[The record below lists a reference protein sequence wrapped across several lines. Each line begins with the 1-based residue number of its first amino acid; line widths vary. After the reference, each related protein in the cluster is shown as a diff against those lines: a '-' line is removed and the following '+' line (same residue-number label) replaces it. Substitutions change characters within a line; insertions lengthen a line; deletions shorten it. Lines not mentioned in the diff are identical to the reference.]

1 MSILQLL
8 NVNELNNTYEHS
20 IDFPDLPTQTKYF
33 EDRVNTSIDLPEDDY
48 VYIRENRTIEVDKNK
63 QDLLGVNYLRFNNGN
78 KWWYAFIVSK
88 TYINESVTSL
98 EFEIDPI
105 QTFMFDYEIRECYVS
120 REHQDRFNL
129 DKTPKFNLKLENLE
143 MGSDYIKTDE
153 ISINDSPLDNV
164 RVSACLVVATKPIES
179 GGIGQNTFSGPTYLL
194 PDPLQYYIIP
204 IINRPNNNF
213 YINSTDRMGMNAS
226 VLCNEIKGRDDY
238 GDGDLK
244 NQITKYANIISMSI
258 LPYFPF
264 EYTLTKDEDNNYIFR
279 STGLSSYLLYYA
291 DPLAP
296 MVKEEKYIYHLSNA
310 KLKDFLQYIDVKAML
325 NIPTPSF
332 TNKTARDI
340 KYETKLYTHPYQYVT
355 LDDDQIEPLVLK
367 PQYFGNLYTRVR
379 FNQAIGV
386 NPIVKYYVDDYKGDT
401 GNDTTLI
408 NNTVNDLTV
417 ASSKLSDYLAQN
429 KASATSGLAVNTALD
444 AGIATL
450 RTGVGIASGNPF
462 AISNAISDVSG
473 IASRLLNE
481 NFKRQDLAQGSL
493 NFKAKGNNIYAY
505 VQQYDKNTGLKVRS
519 YSISDSFKNFVYN
532 YFYHFGYATNDFKVP
547 DIKSRY
553 YFNYIQI
560 PDININSKI
569 DNEYIQKLKSI
580 YAQGITFWHYRDES
594 TWLGVDDYTYEN
606 VEMNLIGV

>member
-20 IDFPDLPTQTKYF
+20 IDFPDLATQTKYF

-63 QDLLGVNYLRFNNGN
+63 QELLGVNYLRFNNGN
-78 KWWYAFIVSK
+78 KWWYAFITSK

-120 REHQDRFNL
+120 REHQDRFNI

-143 MGSDYIKTDE
+143 MGSDYIKTGE
-153 ISINDSPLDNV
+153 ININDSPLSDV
-164 RVSACLVVATKPIES
+164 RVSACLVVATKPIET
-179 GGIGQNTFSGPTYLL
+179 GGTLLQGTQGPTNAL
-194 PDPLQYYIIP
+194 PDPLKYYIIP
-204 IINRPNNNF
+204 IINRPSQAF
-213 YINSTDRMGMNAS
+213 KVGNSNGLTAS
-226 VLCNEIKGRDDY
+226 ALNGDIAGRDDY
-238 GDGDLK
+238 GSDNLK
-244 NQITKYANIISMSI
+244 NQLTKYANIISMSI

-264 EYTLTKDEDNNYIFR
+264 NYTLTKDTNNVYTFNA
-279 STGLSSYLLYYA
+279 SGLSKVTCWYKPVGLLDENA
-291 DPLAP
+291 DQRVIFA
-296 MVKEEKYIYHLSNA
+296 LSSDT
-310 KLKDFLQYIDVKAML
+310 LKDFLQYIDVKAML

-367 PQYFGNLYTRVR
+367 PQYFGNLNTRVR

-444 AGIATL
+444 VGIATL

-473 IASRLLNE
+473 TAGRLLNE

-547 DIKSRY
+547 DVKSRY

-560 PDININSKI
+560 PDINIDSKI

>member
-20 IDFPDLPTQTKYF
+20 IDFPDLATQTKYF

-63 QDLLGVNYLRFNNGN
+63 QELLGVNYLRFNNGN
-78 KWWYAFIVSK
+78 KWWYAFITSK

-120 REHQDRFNL
+120 REHQDRFNI

-143 MGSDYIKTDE
+143 MGSDYIKTGE
-153 ISINDSPLDNV
+153 IHINDSPLDDV
-164 RVSACLVVATKPIES
+164 RVSACLVVATKPIET
-179 GGIGQNTFSGPTYLL
+179 GGTLLQGTQGPTNAL
-194 PDPLQYYIIP
+194 PDPLKYYIIP
-204 IINRPNNNF
+204 IINRPSQAFKVGTSNGL
-213 YINSTDRMGMNAS
+213 TAS
-226 VLCNEIKGRDDY
+226 ALNGDIAGRDDY
-238 GDGDLK
+238 GSDNLK
-244 NQITKYANIISMSI
+244 NQLTKYANIISMSI

-264 EYTLTKDEDNNYIFR
+264 NYTLTKDTNNVYTFNA
-279 STGLSSYLLYYA
+279 SGLSKVTCWYKPVGLLDENA
-291 DPLAP
+291 DQRVIFA
-296 MVKEEKYIYHLSNA
+296 LSSDT
-310 KLKDFLQYIDVKAML
+310 LKNFLQYIDVKAML

-367 PQYFGNLYTRVR
+367 PQYFGNLNTRVR

-444 AGIATL
+444 VGIATL

-473 IASRLLNE
+473 IAGRLLNE
-481 NFKRQDLAQGSL
+481 NFKRQDLSQGSL

-505 VQQYDKNTGLKVRS
+505 VQQYGKNTGLKVRS

-547 DIKSRY
+547 DVKSRY

-560 PDININSKI
+560 PDINIDSKI

>member
-20 IDFPDLPTQTKYF
+20 IDFPDLATQTKYF

-63 QDLLGVNYLRFNNGN
+63 QELLGVNYLRFNNGS
-78 KWWYAFIVSK
+78 KWWYAFIISK

-105 QTFMFDYEIRECYVS
+105 QTFMFDYDIRESYVS

-129 DKTPKFNLKLENLE
+129 DKTPKFNTKLENLE
-143 MGSDYIKTDE
+143 MGSDYIKTGE
-153 ISINDSPLDNV
+153 ININDSPLDDV
-164 RVSACLVVATKPIES
+164 RVSACLVVATRSIET
-179 GGIGQNTFSGPTYLL
+179 GGTLLQGIQGPTNAL
-194 PDPLQYYIIP
+194 PDPLKYYIIP
-204 IINRPNNNF
+204 IINRPSQTFKVGTSNGL
-213 YINSTDRMGMNAS
+213 TAS
-226 VLCNEIKGRDDY
+226 ALNGDIAGRDDY
-238 GDGDLK
+238 GSSDLT
-244 NQITKYANIISMSI
+244 NQLTKYANIISMSI

-264 EYTLTKDEDNNYIFR
+264 EYTLTKDENNVYTFNASNLTKVTCWYKPVGILDQDADQRVIF
-279 STGLSSYLLYYA
+279 A
-291 DPLAP
+291 LA
-296 MVKEEKYIYHLSNA
+296 SDT
-310 KLKDFLQYIDVKAML
+310 LKDFLQYIDIKAML

-332 TNKTARDI
+332 TNQTARDM

-367 PQYFGNLYTRVR
+367 PQYFGSLYTRLR

-429 KASATSGLAVNTALD
+429 KASATTGLAVNTALD
-444 AGIATL
+444 VGITAL
-450 RTGVGIASGNPF
+450 RTGIGVSTGNPF
-462 AISNAISDVSG
+462 AVSNGISDVSG
-473 IASRLLNE
+473 LASRLLNE

-505 VQQYDKNTGLKVRS
+505 VQQYGNNTGLKVRR

-532 YFYHFGYATNDFKVP
+532 YFYHYGYASNDFKVP

-560 PDININSKI
+560 PDINIKTKI

-580 YAQGITFWHYRDES
+580 YNNGITFWHYRDES

>member
-20 IDFPDLPTQTKYF
+20 IDFPDLATQTKYF

-63 QDLLGVNYLRFNNGN
+63 QDLLGVNYLRFNNGS
-78 KWWYAFIVSK
+78 KWWYAFIISK

-105 QTFMFDYEIRECYVS
+105 QTFMFDYEIRESYIS

-129 DKTPKFNLKLENLE
+129 DKTPKFNTKLENLE
-143 MGSDYIKTDE
+143 MGSDYIKTGE
-153 ISINDSPLDNV
+153 ITINDSPIDDV
-164 RVSACLVVATKPIES
+164 RVSACLVVSTKPIET
-179 GGIGQNTFSGPTYLL
+179 GGTMLQGVRGPTSAL
-194 PDPLQYYIIP
+194 PDPLKYYIIP
-204 IINRPNNNF
+204 IINMPSQAFKVGTSNGL
-213 YINSTDRMGMNAS
+213 TAS
-226 VLCNEIKGRDDY
+226 ALNGDIAGRDDY
-238 GDGDLK
+238 GSSNLT

-264 EYTLTKDEDNNYIFR
+264 EYTLTKDDNNVYTFNASSLTKVTCWYRPVGLLDENADQRVIF
-279 STGLSSYLLYYA
+279 A
-291 DPLAP
+291 
-296 MVKEEKYIYHLSNA
+296 LSNDT
-310 KLKDFLQYIDVKAML
+310 LKDFLQYIDIKAML

-332 TNKTARDI
+332 TNQTARDI
-340 KYETKLYTHPYQYVT
+340 KYETKLYTHPFQYIT

-367 PQYFGNLYTRVR
+367 PQYFGELYTRVR

-417 ASSKLSDYLAQN
+417 ASSALSDYLALN
-429 KASATSGLAVNTALD
+429 KASATTGLAVNTALD
-444 AGIATL
+444 VGIAAI
-450 RTGVGIASGNPF
+450 RTGVGIAGGNPF

-505 VQQYDKNTGLKVRS
+505 VQQYGANTGLKVRR
-519 YSISDSFKNFVYN
+519 YSISDSFKSFVYN
-532 YFYHFGYATNDFKVP
+532 YLYHYGYASNDFKVP
-547 DIKSRY
+547 NIKSRY

-580 YAQGITFWHYRDES
+580 YNNGITFWHYRDES

>member
-20 IDFPDLPTQTKYF
+20 IDFPDLATQTKYF

-63 QDLLGVNYLRFNNGN
+63 QELLGVNYLRFNNGN
-78 KWWYAFIVSK
+78 KWWYAFITSK

-120 REHQDRFNL
+120 REHQDRFNI

-143 MGSDYIKTDE
+143 MGSDYIKTGE
-153 ISINDSPLDNV
+153 ININDSPLDDV
-164 RVSACLVVATKPIES
+164 RVSACLVVATKPIET
-179 GGIGQNTFSGPTYLL
+179 GGTLLNGTQGPTNAL
-194 PDPLQYYIIP
+194 PDPLKYYIIP
-204 IINRPNNNF
+204 IINRPSQAFKVGTSNGL
-213 YINSTDRMGMNAS
+213 TAS
-226 VLCNEIKGRDDY
+226 ALNGDIAGRDDY
-238 GDGDLK
+238 GSDNLK

-264 EYTLTKDEDNNYIFR
+264 EYTLTKDENNDYTFNA
-279 STGLSSYLLYYA
+279 SGLSKATCWYKPVGLLDENA
-291 DPLAP
+291 DQRVIFA
-296 MVKEEKYIYHLSNA
+296 LSSDT
-310 KLKDFLQYIDVKAML
+310 LKNFLQYIDVKAML

-367 PQYFGNLYTRVR
+367 PQYFGNLNTRVR

-444 AGIATL
+444 VGIATL

-473 IASRLLNE
+473 IAGRLLNE
-481 NFKRQDLAQGSL
+481 NFKRQDLAQGTL

-547 DIKSRY
+547 DVKSRY

-560 PDININSKI
+560 PDINIDSKI

>member
-8 NVNELNNTYEHS
+8 NINELNNTYEHS
-20 IDFPDLPTQTKYF
+20 IDFPDLATQTKYF

-63 QDLLGVNYLRFNNGN
+63 QELLGVNYLRFNNGN
-78 KWWYAFIVSK
+78 KWWYAFITSK

-98 EFEIDPI
+98 EFVIDPI

-120 REHQDRFNL
+120 REHQDRFNI

-143 MGSDYIKTDE
+143 MGSDYIKTGE
-153 ISINDSPLDNV
+153 ININDSPLDNV
-164 RVSACLVVATKPIES
+164 RVSACLVVATKPIET
-179 GGIGQNTFSGPTYLL
+179 GGTLLQGTQGPTNAL
-194 PDPLQYYIIP
+194 PDPLKYYIIP
-204 IINRPNNNF
+204 IINRPSQAFKVGTSNGL
-213 YINSTDRMGMNAS
+213 TAS
-226 VLCNEIKGRDDY
+226 ALNGDIAGRDDY
-238 GDGDLK
+238 GSDNLK
-244 NQITKYANIISMSI
+244 NQLTKYANIISMSI

-264 EYTLTKDEDNNYIFR
+264 NYTLTKDTNNVYTFNA
-279 STGLSSYLLYYA
+279 SGLSKVTCWYKPVGLLDENA
-291 DPLAP
+291 DQRVIFA
-296 MVKEEKYIYHLSNA
+296 LSSDT
-310 KLKDFLQYIDVKAML
+310 LKDFLQYIDVKAML

-367 PQYFGNLYTRVR
+367 PQYFGNLNTRVR

-408 NNTVNDLTV
+408 NNTQNDLTV

-444 AGIATL
+444 VGIATL

-473 IASRLLNE
+473 IAGRLLNE

-547 DIKSRY
+547 DVKSRY

>member
-20 IDFPDLPTQTKYF
+20 IDFPDLATQTKYF

-63 QDLLGVNYLRFNNGN
+63 QELLGVNYLRFNNGN
-78 KWWYAFIVSK
+78 KWWYAFITSK

-120 REHQDRFNL
+120 REHQDRFNI

-143 MGSDYIKTDE
+143 MGSDYIKTGE
-153 ISINDSPLDNV
+153 ININDSPLDDV
-164 RVSACLVVATKPIES
+164 RVSACLVVATKPIET
-179 GGIGQNTFSGPTYLL
+179 GGTLLQGTHGPTNAL
-194 PDPLQYYIIP
+194 PDPLKYYIIP
-204 IINRPNNNF
+204 IINRPSQAFKVGTSNGL
-213 YINSTDRMGMNAS
+213 TAS
-226 VLCNEIKGRDDY
+226 ALNGDIAGRDDY
-238 GDGDLK
+238 GSDNLK

-264 EYTLTKDEDNNYIFR
+264 EYTLTKDENNVF
-279 STGLSSYLLYYA
+279 TFNAGGLSKVTCWYKPVGLLDENA
-291 DPLAP
+291 DQRVIFA
-296 MVKEEKYIYHLSNA
+296 LSSDT
-310 KLKDFLQYIDVKAML
+310 LKNFLQYIDVKAML

-367 PQYFGNLYTRVR
+367 PQYFGNLNTRVR

-444 AGIATL
+444 VGIATL

-473 IASRLLNE
+473 TAGRLLNE
-481 NFKRQDLAQGSL
+481 NFKRQDLSQGSL

-505 VQQYDKNTGLKVRS
+505 VQQYGKNTGLKVRS

-532 YFYHFGYATNDFKVP
+532 YFYHYGYLTNDFKVP
-547 DIKSRY
+547 DVKSRY

-560 PDININSKI
+560 PDINIDSKI

-580 YAQGITFWHYRDES
+580 YAHGITFWHYRDES

>member
-8 NVNELNNTYEHS
+8 NVNELNNTFEHS
-20 IDFPDLPTQTKYF
+20 IDFPDLATQTKYF

-63 QDLLGVNYLRFNNGN
+63 QELLGINYLRFNNGN
-78 KWWYAFIVSK
+78 KWWYAFITSK

-143 MGSDYIKTDE
+143 MGSDYIKTGE
-153 ISINDSPLDNV
+153 ININDSPLSDV
-164 RVSACLVVATKPIES
+164 RVSACLVVATKPIET
-179 GGIGQNTFSGPTYLL
+179 GGTQLQGVQGPTNAL
-194 PDPLQYYIIP
+194 PDPLKYYIIP
-204 IINRPNNNF
+204 IINRPSQAFKVGTSNGL
-213 YINSTDRMGMNAS
+213 TAS
-226 VLCNEIKGRDDY
+226 ALNGDIAGRDDY
-238 GDGDLK
+238 ASDNLK
-244 NQITKYANIISMSI
+244 NQLTKYANIISMSI

-264 EYTLTKDEDNNYIFR
+264 EYTLTKDENNIYTFNASSLAKVTCWYKPVGLLDENADQRVIFA
-279 STGLSSYLLYYA
+279 LSS
-291 DPLAP
+291 DT
-296 MVKEEKYIYHLSNA
+296 
-310 KLKDFLQYIDVKAML
+310 LKDFLQYIDVKAML

-367 PQYFGNLYTRVR
+367 PQYFGNLNTRVR

-408 NNTVNDLTV
+408 NNTQNDLTV

-505 VQQYDKNTGLKVRS
+505 VQQYAKNTGLKVRI
-519 YSISDSFKNFVYN
+519 YSISDSFKNFMYN

-606 VEMNLIGV
+606 AEMNLIGV

>member
-20 IDFPDLPTQTKYF
+20 IDFPDLATQTKYF

-63 QDLLGVNYLRFNNGN
+63 QELLGVNYLRFNNGS
-78 KWWYAFIVSK
+78 KWWYAFITSK

-143 MGSDYIKTDE
+143 MGSDYIKTGE

-164 RVSACLVVATKPIES
+164 RVSACLVVSTKPIET
-179 GGIGQNTFSGPTYLL
+179 GGTLLNGTQGPTNAL
-194 PDPLQYYIIP
+194 PDPLKYYIIP
-204 IINRPNNNF
+204 IINRPSQAFKVGTSNGL
-213 YINSTDRMGMNAS
+213 TAS
-226 VLCNEIKGRDDY
+226 ALNGDIAGRDDY
-238 GDGDLK
+238 GSDNLK

-264 EYTLTKDEDNNYIFR
+264 DYTLEESNGTYTFNASSLAKVTCWYRPVGLLDENADQRVIFA
-279 STGLSSYLLYYA
+279 LSS
-291 DPLAP
+291 DT
-296 MVKEEKYIYHLSNA
+296 
-310 KLKDFLQYIDVKAML
+310 LKDFLQYIDVKAML

-332 TNKTARDI
+332 TNKTARNI

-367 PQYFGNLYTRVR
+367 PQYFGNLNTRVR

-429 KASATSGLAVNTALD
+429 KASATSGIAVNTALD
-444 AGIATL
+444 IGIATL

-473 IASRLLNE
+473 IAGRLLNE

-505 VQQYDKNTGLKVRS
+505 VQQYGKNTGLKVRS

-547 DIKSRY
+547 DVKSRY

-560 PDININSKI
+560 PDINIDSKI

>member
-20 IDFPDLPTQTKYF
+20 IDFPDLATQTKYF

-63 QDLLGVNYLRFNNGN
+63 QDLLGVNYLRFNNGS

-98 EFEIDPI
+98 EFEVDPI
-105 QTFMFDYEIRECYVS
+105 QTFMFDYEIRESYVS

-129 DKTPKFNLKLENLE
+129 DKTPKFNIRDESLE
-143 MGSDYIKTDE
+143 MGSDYIKTGE
-153 ISINDSPLDNV
+153 ISINDSPIDNV
-164 RVSACLVVATKPIES
+164 RVSACLVVSTKPIET
-179 GGIGQNTFSGPTYLL
+179 GGTMLQGVQGPTNSL
-194 PDPLQYYIIP
+194 PDPLKYYIIP
-204 IINRPNNNF
+204 IINRPSQAFKVGSANGL
-213 YINSTDRMGMNAS
+213 TAS
-226 VLCNEIKGRDDY
+226 ALNGDIAGRDDY
-238 GDGDLK
+238 GSSDLT
-244 NQITKYANIISMSI
+244 NQLTKYANIISMSI

-264 EYTLTKDEDNNYIFR
+264 DYTLEESNGTYTFNASGLTKVTCWYKP
-279 STGLSSYLLYYA
+279 TGLLDENA
-291 DPLAP
+291 DQRVIFA
-296 MVKEEKYIYHLSNA
+296 LSNDT
-310 KLKDFLQYIDVKAML
+310 LKDFLQYVDIKSML

-332 TNKTARDI
+332 TNQTARDM

-367 PQYFGNLYTRVR
+367 PQYFGNLYTRLK

-386 NPIVKYYVDDYKGDT
+386 NPIVKYYVEDYKGDT

-408 NNTVNDLTV
+408 NNTLNDLTV

-429 KASATSGLAVNTALD
+429 KASATTGLAVNTALD
-444 AGIATL
+444 IGIAGL
-450 RTGVGIASGNPF
+450 RTGIGIAGGNPF
-462 AISNAISDVSG
+462 AISNAVSDVKG
-473 IASRLLNE
+473 IATRLLNE

-505 VQQYDKNTGLKVRS
+505 VQQYGRNTGVKVRK
-519 YSISDSFKNFVYN
+519 YSISENFKSFVYN
-532 YFYHFGYATNDFKVP
+532 YFYHFGYATNDFKIP
-547 DIKSRY
+547 DVKSRY

-560 PDININSKI
+560 PDVNIKSKI
-569 DNEYIQKLKSI
+569 DNEYIQKIKSI
-580 YAQGITFWHYRDES
+580 YNNGITFWHYRDES

>member
-20 IDFPDLPTQTKYF
+20 IDFPDLATQTKYF
-33 EDRVNTSIDLPEDDY
+33 EDRVNTSIVLPKDDY

-63 QDLLGVNYLRFNNGN
+63 QELLGVNYLRFNNGN
-78 KWWYAFIVSK
+78 KWWYAFITSK

-120 REHQDRFNL
+120 REHQDRFNI

-143 MGSDYIKTDE
+143 MGSDYIKTGE
-153 ISINDSPLDNV
+153 ININDSPLDDV
-164 RVSACLVVATKPIES
+164 RVSACLVVSTKPIET
-179 GGIGQNTFSGPTYLL
+179 GGTLLQGVQGPTNAL
-194 PDPLQYYIIP
+194 PDPLKYYIIP
-204 IINRPNNNF
+204 IINRPSQAFKVGTSNGL
-213 YINSTDRMGMNAS
+213 TAS
-226 VLCNEIKGRDDY
+226 ALNGDIAGRDDY
-238 GDGDLK
+238 GSDNLK
-244 NQITKYANIISMSI
+244 NQLTKYANIISMSI

-264 EYTLTKDEDNNYIFR
+264 EYTLTKDTNNVYTFNASSLAKVTCWYRPVGLIDENADQRVIFA
-279 STGLSSYLLYYA
+279 LSS
-291 DPLAP
+291 DT
-296 MVKEEKYIYHLSNA
+296 
-310 KLKDFLQYIDVKAML
+310 LKDFLQYIDVKAML

-367 PQYFGNLYTRVR
+367 PQYFGNLNTRVR

-408 NNTVNDLTV
+408 NNTQNDLTV

-429 KASATSGLAVNTALD
+429 KASATSGIAVNTALD
-444 AGIATL
+444 VGIATL

-505 VQQYDKNTGLKVRS
+505 VQQYAKNTGLKVRS

-532 YFYHFGYATNDFKVP
+532 YFYHYGYATNDFKVP

-569 DNEYIQKLKSI
+569 DNEYIQKIKSI

>member
-8 NVNELNNTYEHS
+8 NVNELNNTFEHS
-20 IDFPDLPTQTKYF
+20 IDFPDLATQTKYF

-63 QDLLGVNYLRFNNGN
+63 QELLGINYLRFNNGS
-78 KWWYAFIVSK
+78 KWWYAFITSK

-120 REHQDRFNL
+120 REHQDRYNP

-143 MGSDYIKTDE
+143 MGSDYIKTGE
-153 ISINDSPLDNV
+153 ININDSPLDDV
-164 RVSACLVVATKPIES
+164 RVSACLVVATKPIET
-179 GGIGQNTFSGPTYLL
+179 GGTMLQGNQGPTNAL
-194 PDPLQYYIIP
+194 PDPLKYYIIP
-204 IINRPNNNF
+204 IINRPSQAFKVGTSNGL
-213 YINSTDRMGMNAS
+213 TAS
-226 VLCNEIKGRDDY
+226 ALNGDIAGRDDY
-238 GDGDLK
+238 GSDNLK
-244 NQITKYANIISMSI
+244 NQLTKYANIISMSI

-264 EYTLTKDEDNNYIFR
+264 EYTLTKDENNIYTFNA
-279 STGLSSYLLYYA
+279 SGLSKATCWYKPVGLLDENA
-291 DPLAP
+291 DQRVIFA
-296 MVKEEKYIYHLSNA
+296 LSSDT
-310 KLKDFLQYIDVKAML
+310 LKDFLQNIDVKAML

-367 PQYFGNLYTRVR
+367 PQYFGNLNTRVR

-408 NNTVNDLTV
+408 NNTQNDLTV

-444 AGIATL
+444 VGIATL

-473 IASRLLNE
+473 IAGRLLNE
-481 NFKRQDLAQGSL
+481 NFKRQGLAQGTL

-569 DNEYIQKLKSI
+569 DNEYMQKLKSI

>member
-20 IDFPDLPTQTKYF
+20 IDFPDLATQTKYF

-78 KWWYAFIVSK
+78 KWWYAFITSK

-98 EFEIDPI
+98 EFVIDPI

-120 REHQDRFNL
+120 REHQDRFNI

-143 MGSDYIKTDE
+143 MGSDYIKTGE
-153 ISINDSPLDNV
+153 ININDSPLSDV
-164 RVSACLVVATKPIES
+164 RVSACLVVATKPIET
-179 GGIGQNTFSGPTYLL
+179 GGTLLNGTQGPTNAL
-194 PDPLQYYIIP
+194 PDPLKYYIIP
-204 IINRPNNNF
+204 IINRPSQAF
-213 YINSTDRMGMNAS
+213 KVGNSNGLTAS
-226 VLCNEIKGRDDY
+226 ALNGDIAGRDDY
-238 GDGDLK
+238 GSDNLK
-244 NQITKYANIISMSI
+244 NQLTKYANIISMSI

-264 EYTLTKDEDNNYIFR
+264 EYTLTKDENNDYTFNA
-279 STGLSSYLLYYA
+279 SGLSKATCWYKPAGLLDENA
-291 DPLAP
+291 DQRVIFA
-296 MVKEEKYIYHLSNA
+296 LSSDT
-310 KLKDFLQYIDVKAML
+310 LKDFLQYIDVKAML

-367 PQYFGNLYTRVR
+367 PQYFGNLNTRVR

-444 AGIATL
+444 VAIATL

-473 IASRLLNE
+473 TAGRLLNE

-547 DIKSRY
+547 DVKSRY

-560 PDININSKI
+560 PDINIDSKI

>member
-8 NVNELNNTYEHS
+8 NVNELNNTYEHT
-20 IDFPDLPTQTKYF
+20 IDFPDLATQTKYF
-33 EDRVNTSIDLPEDDY
+33 EDRINTSINLPEDDY

-63 QDLLGVNYLRFNNGN
+63 QQLLGVNYLRFNNGS
-78 KWWYAFIVSK
+78 KWWYAFIISK

-105 QTFMFDYEIRECYVS
+105 QTFMFDYEIRESYVS

-129 DKTPKFNLKLENLE
+129 DKTPKFNTKLENLE
-143 MGSDYIKTDE
+143 MGSDYIKTGE
-153 ISINDSPLDNV
+153 ININDSPLTDV
-164 RVSACLVVATKPIES
+164 RVSACLVVATKPIET
-179 GGIGQNTFSGPTYLL
+179 GGTILQGIQGPTNAL
-194 PDPLQYYIIP
+194 PDPLKYYIIP
-204 IINRPNNNF
+204 VINRPSQAFKVGVANGL
-213 YINSTDRMGMNAS
+213 TAS
-226 VLCNEIKGRDDY
+226 ALNGDIAGRSDY
-238 GDGDLK
+238 GSSDLT
-244 NQITKYANIISMSI
+244 NQLTKYANIISMSI

-264 EYTLTKDEDNNYIFR
+264 DYTLTKDENNVYTFNASGLTKVSCWYKPVDVLDENADQRVIFA
-279 STGLSSYLLYYA
+279 LSS
-291 DPLAP
+291 DT
-296 MVKEEKYIYHLSNA
+296 
-310 KLKDFLQYIDVKAML
+310 LKDFLQYINIKTML

-332 TNKTARDI
+332 TNQTARDM

-408 NNTVNDLTV
+408 NNTLNDLTV

-429 KASATSGLAVNTALD
+429 KASATTGLAVNTALD
-444 AGIATL
+444 VGIATL
-450 RTGVGIASGNPF
+450 RTGVGIAGGNPF
-462 AISNAISDVSG
+462 AVSNAISDVSG

-505 VQQYDKNTGLKVRS
+505 VQQYGSSTGLKVRR

-532 YFYHFGYATNDFKVP
+532 YLYHYGYVANDFKIP
-547 DIKSRY
+547 NIKSRY

-560 PDININSKI
+560 PDINIKTKI

-580 YAQGITFWHYRDES
+580 YNNGITFWHYRDAN

>member
-20 IDFPDLPTQTKYF
+20 IDFPDLATQTKYF
-33 EDRVNTSIDLPEDDY
+33 EDRVNTSIVLPEDDY

-63 QDLLGVNYLRFNNGN
+63 QELLGVNYLRFNNGN
-78 KWWYAFIVSK
+78 KWWYAFITSK

-120 REHQDRFNL
+120 REHQDRFNI

-143 MGSDYIKTDE
+143 MGSDYIKTGE
-153 ISINDSPLDNV
+153 ININDSPLDDV
-164 RVSACLVVATKPIES
+164 RVSACLVVSTKPIET
-179 GGIGQNTFSGPTYLL
+179 GGTLLQGVQGPTNAL
-194 PDPLQYYIIP
+194 PDPLKYYIIP
-204 IINRPNNNF
+204 IINRPSQAFKVGTSNGL
-213 YINSTDRMGMNAS
+213 TAS
-226 VLCNEIKGRDDY
+226 ALNGDIAGRDDY
-238 GDGDLK
+238 GSDNLK
-244 NQITKYANIISMSI
+244 NQLTKYANIISMSI

-264 EYTLTKDEDNNYIFR
+264 EYTLTKDTNNVYTFNASSLAKVTCWYRPVGLIDENADQRVIFA
-279 STGLSSYLLYYA
+279 LSS
-291 DPLAP
+291 DT
-296 MVKEEKYIYHLSNA
+296 
-310 KLKDFLQYIDVKAML
+310 LKDFLQYIDVKAML

-367 PQYFGNLYTRVR
+367 PQYFGNLNTRVR

-408 NNTVNDLTV
+408 NNTQNDLTV

-429 KASATSGLAVNTALD
+429 KASATSGIAVNTALD
-444 AGIATL
+444 VGIATL

-505 VQQYDKNTGLKVRS
+505 VQQYAKNTGLKVRS

-532 YFYHFGYATNDFKVP
+532 YFYHYGYATNDFKVP

-569 DNEYIQKLKSI
+569 DNEYIQKIKSI

>member
-63 QDLLGVNYLRFNNGN
+63 QELLGVNYLRFNNGN
-78 KWWYAFIVSK
+78 KWWYAFITSK

-143 MGSDYIKTDE
+143 MGSDYIKTGE
-153 ISINDSPLDNV
+153 ININDSPLDDV
-164 RVSACLVVATKPIES
+164 RVSACLVVATKPIET
-179 GGIGQNTFSGPTYLL
+179 GGTLLQGVQGPTNAL
-194 PDPLQYYIIP
+194 PDPLKYYIIP
-204 IINRPNNNF
+204 IINRPSQAFKVGTSNGL
-213 YINSTDRMGMNAS
+213 TAS
-226 VLCNEIKGRDDY
+226 ALNGDIAGRDDY
-238 GDGDLK
+238 GSDNLK
-244 NQITKYANIISMSI
+244 NQLTKYANIISMSI

-264 EYTLTKDEDNNYIFR
+264 EYTLTKDENNIYTFNAGSLAKVTCWYKPVGLLDENADQRVIF
-279 STGLSSYLLYYA
+279 A
-291 DPLAP
+291 LA
-296 MVKEEKYIYHLSNA
+296 SDT
-310 KLKDFLQYIDVKAML
+310 LKDFLQYIDVKAML

-367 PQYFGNLYTRVR
+367 PQYFGNLNTRVR

-408 NNTVNDLTV
+408 NNTQNDLTV

-444 AGIATL
+444 VGIATL

-505 VQQYDKNTGLKVRS
+505 VQQYAKNTGLKVRI

>member
-20 IDFPDLPTQTKYF
+20 IDFPDLATQTKYF

-63 QDLLGVNYLRFNNGN
+63 QELLGVNYLRFNNGN
-78 KWWYAFIVSK
+78 KWWYAFITSK

-120 REHQDRFNL
+120 REHQDRFNI

-143 MGSDYIKTDE
+143 MGSDYIKTGE
-153 ISINDSPLDNV
+153 ININDSPLDDV
-164 RVSACLVVATKPIES
+164 RVSACLVVSTKPIET
-179 GGIGQNTFSGPTYLL
+179 GGALLNGTQGPTNAL
-194 PDPLQYYIIP
+194 PDPLKYYIIP
-204 IINRPNNNF
+204 IINRPSQAF
-213 YINSTDRMGMNAS
+213 KVGNSNGLTAS
-226 VLCNEIKGRDDY
+226 ALNSDIAGRDDY
-238 GDGDLK
+238 GSDNLK
-244 NQITKYANIISMSI
+244 NQLTKYANIISMSI

-264 EYTLTKDEDNNYIFR
+264 EYTLTKDENNDYTFNA
-279 STGLSSYLLYYA
+279 SGLSKATCWYRPVGLLDENA
-291 DPLAP
+291 DQRVIFA
-296 MVKEEKYIYHLSNA
+296 LSSDIV
-310 KLKDFLQYIDVKAML
+310 KDFLQYIDVKAML

-367 PQYFGNLYTRVR
+367 PQYFGNLNTRVR

-444 AGIATL
+444 IGIASL
-450 RTGVGIASGNPF
+450 RTGVGIAGGNPF

-505 VQQYDKNTGLKVRS
+505 VQQYGKNTGLKVRS

-532 YFYHFGYATNDFKVP
+532 YFYHFGYATNDFKIPNV
-547 DIKSRY
+547 KSRY

-594 TWLGVDDYTYEN
+594 TWLGVADYTYEN

>member
-8 NVNELNNTYEHS
+8 NVNELNNTFEHS
-20 IDFPDLPTQTKYF
+20 IDFPDLATQTKYF
-33 EDRVNTSIDLPEDDY
+33 EDRVNTSIALPEDDY

-63 QDLLGVNYLRFNNGN
+63 QELLGVNYLRFNNGN
-78 KWWYAFIVSK
+78 KWWYAFITSK

-143 MGSDYIKTDE
+143 MGSDYIKTGE
-153 ISINDSPLDNV
+153 ININDSPLDDV
-164 RVSACLVVATKPIES
+164 RVSACLVVATKPIET
-179 GGIGQNTFSGPTYLL
+179 GGTLLNGTQGPTNAL
-194 PDPLQYYIIP
+194 PDPLKYYIIP
-204 IINRPNNNF
+204 IINRPSQAFKVGTSNGL
-213 YINSTDRMGMNAS
+213 TAS
-226 VLCNEIKGRDDY
+226 ALNGDIAGRDDY
-238 GDGDLK
+238 GSDNLK
-244 NQITKYANIISMSI
+244 NQLTKYANIISMSI

-264 EYTLTKDEDNNYIFR
+264 EYTLTKDENNIYTFNASSLAKVTCWYRPVGLLDQSADQRVIFA
-279 STGLSSYLLYYA
+279 LSS
-291 DPLAP
+291 DT
-296 MVKEEKYIYHLSNA
+296 
-310 KLKDFLQYIDVKAML
+310 LKDFLQYIDIKAML

-367 PQYFGNLYTRVR
+367 PQYFGNLNTRVR

-408 NNTVNDLTV
+408 NNTLNDLTV
-417 ASSKLSDYLAQN
+417 ASSKLADYLAQN
-429 KASATSGLAVNTALD
+429 KASATTGLATSIGIDLVASFARTAI
-444 AGIATL
+444 GKST
-450 RTGVGIASGNPF
+450 GNPF
-462 AISNAISDVSG
+462 AISNAISDIQG
-473 IASRLLNE
+473 IAHRINNE
-481 NFKRQDLAQGSL
+481 NSKRQDLAQGSL

-505 VQQYDKNTGLKVRS
+505 VQQYGKNTGVKVRK
-519 YSISDSFKNFVYN
+519 YSISENFMRFVYN
-532 YFYHFGYATNDFKVP
+532 YFYHFGYATNDFKIP
-547 DIKSRY
+547 DVKSRY

-560 PDININSKI
+560 PDVNIKSKI

>member
-20 IDFPDLPTQTKYF
+20 IDFPDLATQTKYF

-63 QDLLGVNYLRFNNGN
+63 QELLGVNYLRFNNGN
-78 KWWYAFIVSK
+78 KWWYAFITSK

-120 REHQDRFNL
+120 REHQDRFNI

-143 MGSDYIKTDE
+143 MGSDYIKTGE
-153 ISINDSPLDNV
+153 ININDSPLSDV
-164 RVSACLVVATKPIES
+164 RVSACLVVSTKPIET
-179 GGIGQNTFSGPTYLL
+179 GGALLNGTQGPTNAL
-194 PDPLQYYIIP
+194 PDPLKYYIIP
-204 IINRPNNNF
+204 IINRPSQAFKVGTSNGLTASAL
-213 YINSTDRMGMNAS
+213 NSDIA
-226 VLCNEIKGRDDY
+226 GRDDY
-238 GDGDLK
+238 GSDNLK

-264 EYTLTKDEDNNYIFR
+264 EYTLTKDENNDYTFNA
-279 STGLSSYLLYYA
+279 SGLSKATCWYKPVGLLDENA
-291 DPLAP
+291 DQRVIFA
-296 MVKEEKYIYHLSNA
+296 LSSDT
-310 KLKDFLQYIDVKAML
+310 LKDFLQYIDVKAML

-367 PQYFGNLYTRVR
+367 PQYFGNLNTRVR

-408 NNTVNDLTV
+408 NNTQNDLAV
-417 ASSKLSDYLAQN
+417 ASSKLADYLAQN

-444 AGIATL
+444 VGIATL

-505 VQQYDKNTGLKVRS
+505 VQQYGKNTGLKVRS

-560 PDININSKI
+560 PDINIDSKI

>member
-20 IDFPDLPTQTKYF
+20 IDFPDLATQTKYF

-63 QDLLGVNYLRFNNGN
+63 QELLGINYLRFNNGS
-78 KWWYAFIVSK
+78 KWWYAFITSK

-143 MGSDYIKTDE
+143 MGSDYIKTGE
-153 ISINDSPLDNV
+153 ININESPLSDV
-164 RVSACLVVATKPIES
+164 RVSACLVVATKPIET
-179 GGIGQNTFSGPTYLL
+179 GGTLLNGTQGPTNAL
-194 PDPLQYYIIP
+194 PDPLKYYIIP
-204 IINRPNNNF
+204 IINRPSQAF
-213 YINSTDRMGMNAS
+213 KVGNSNGLTAS
-226 VLCNEIKGRDDY
+226 ALNSDIAGRDDY
-238 GDGDLK
+238 GSDNLK

-264 EYTLTKDEDNNYIFR
+264 EYTLTKDENNDYTFNA
-279 STGLSSYLLYYA
+279 SGLSKATCWYKPVGLLDENA
-291 DPLAP
+291 DQRVIFA
-296 MVKEEKYIYHLSNA
+296 LSSDT
-310 KLKDFLQYIDVKAML
+310 LKDFLQYIDVKAML

-332 TNKTARDI
+332 TNKTIRDI

-367 PQYFGNLYTRVR
+367 PQYFGNLNTRVR

-505 VQQYDKNTGLKVRS
+505 VQQYGKNTGLKVRS

-532 YFYHFGYATNDFKVP
+532 YFYHFGYATNDFKIPNV
-547 DIKSRY
+547 KSRY

-594 TWLGVDDYTYEN
+594 TWLGVADYTYEN